1 MAMRVRIGGGGSH
14 HDEGPTSRPLYSTAL
29 AIVLV
34 VIMAALF
41 AAVVLPTATL
51 LF

>member
-1 MAMRVRIGGGGSH
+1 MAMRVRIGIGGSH

-34 VIMAALF
+34 IIVTALF
-41 AAVVLPTATL
+41 AAVVLLTAKL